1 MPPAR
6 VPNESVNINAA
17 KRTGQYEQFFERLNN
32 ILLVVFHFRDFTVT
46 GLPGISSQN
55 KVDKKKSYEA

>member
-1 MPPAR
+1 MPPIR
-6 VPNESVNINAA
+6 MLPQIVNISNAQ
-17 KRTGQYEQFFERLNN
+17 RTGQYEQFFERLNN
-32 ILLVVFHFRDFTVT
+32 ILLMMFHFRDFTVT